1 MILDSLIDWFYGM
14 LYRSQAALCLLI
26 DFIKRIFYKLCGLDT
41 VLIDGKES
49 DLVSSLIQS
58 STIHRVFLTIMLI
71 GVILLTIFVMVAL
84 IRVNYQSNERKTR
97 GAVIAKA
104 AQSFLIFLLIPF
116 LLLAGMTLVNVI
128 MASINTSMQQYVTDG
143 QTLIGGQMLITT
155 GNNAFIGSS
164 GERETI
170 ERMFLTG
177 ELDYNNLSVVKQYY
191 DLGEMNFVVGI
202 LGGLVILV
210 MFVVSSITFIQRIF
224 DIILLYIISP
234 VSVST
239 IPLDDGNRFRVWKDM
254 LISKI
259 LGAYGIILVMNLF
272 FLIMPQVNRMTFFSN
287 RFENGVVYILFMIG
301 GAFAI
306 TKANLV
312 ISQLCGSQAG
322 GREFAQM
329 IYNFRSG
336 LAFARVATGAVGA
349 VTGRLIGGS
358 DYLKNRKQGH
368 GKGES
373 FNMSVH
379 STRNQTVTPEGKKKN
394 KAKQYGGAVT
404 RLATMPVGVVKDL
417 MQGGV
422 IQAGKNFVPR
432 LRNVAKGDTLTNRAE
447 VKPKKSKG
455 EKATQANQNQRAT
468 QAAKKAE
475 EAVDKNT
482 SSTIDDGIANMNT
495 GNLTEANNEMA
506 SSDMNLTR
514 GTEIVTVDSSA
525 TDGSNN
531 GINTSVPTTESTRGT
546 EIVTVDSSTTD
557 SVGSGNADGNDNG
570 GNTSAPTDSTRDTE
584 SGRTTLRPLGD
595 DDENNSKECKD

>member
-1 MILDSLIDWFYGM
+1 MILDALIDWFYGL
-14 LYRSQAALCLLI
+14 LYRSQAALCSLI

-71 GVILLTIFVMVAL
+71 GVILLTIFVMIAL
-84 IRVNYQSNERKTR
+84 IRVNYQGNERKTR
-97 GAVIAKA
+97 GAVLTKA

-177 ELDYNNLSVVKQYY
+177 ELDYNKLSVVKQYY

-202 LGGLVILV
+202 LGGLVMLV

-239 IPLDDGNRFRVWKDM
+239 IPLDEGNRFRVWKDM

-287 RFENGVVYILFMIG
+287 RYENGVVYILFMIG

-336 LAFARVATGAVGA
+336 LAFARATTGAVGA
-349 VTGRLIGGS
+349 VAGRIVGGS

-373 FNMSVH
+373 LNMSVH
-379 STRNQTVTPEGKKKN
+379 STRNQTVTPEGKQKN

-432 LRNVAKGDTLTNRAE
+432 LRNVATGDTLTNRAE
-447 VKPKKSKG
+447 VKPKKPKG
-455 EKATQANQNQRAT
+455 EKQTQANQSQRAN

-475 EAVDKNT
+475 EVADTNT
-482 SSTIDDGIANMNT
+482 SSTREADTAGTNT
-495 GNLTEANNEMA
+495 GNSTEGNTDANTDTA
-506 SSDMNLTR
+506 SSDTTSTR
-514 GTEIVTVDSSA
+514 GNETVTVDSSA
-525 TDGSNN
+525 TDGAGGSNAS
-531 GINTSVPTTESTRGT
+531 GGNTDG
-546 EIVTVDSSTTD
+546 
-557 SVGSGNADGNDNG
+557 GNNG
-570 GNTSAPTDSTRDTE
+570 GNTGTPTPTDSTRETE
-584 SGRTTLRPLGD
+584 SGRTTLKPLED
-595 DDENNSKECKD
+595 DDENNSEERKD

>member
-1 MILDSLIDWFYGM
+1 MILDALIDWFYGL
-14 LYRSQAALCLLI
+14 LYRSQAALCSLI

-41 VLIDGKES
+41 VLINGKES

-58 STIHRVFLTIMLI
+58 NTIHRVFLTIMLI
-71 GVILLTIFVMVAL
+71 GVILLTIFVMIAL
-84 IRVNYQSNERKTR
+84 VRVNYQSNERKTR
-97 GAVIAKA
+97 AAVITRA

-143 QTLIGGQMLITT
+143 QSLIGGQMLITT

-177 ELDYNNLSVVKQYY
+177 ELDYNNLNVVKRYY

-202 LGGLVILV
+202 LGGLVMLV

-239 IPLDDGNRFRVWKDM
+239 IPLDEGNRFRVWKDM

-287 RFENGVVYILFMIG
+287 RYENGIVYILFMIG
-301 GAFAI
+301 GTFAI

-336 LAFARVATGAVGA
+336 LAFARATTSAVGA
-349 VTGRLIGGS
+349 VTGRIVGGS
-358 DYLKNRKQGH
+358 DYLKSRKQGH
-368 GKGES
+368 SKGES
-373 FNMSVH
+373 LNMSVH
-379 STRNQTVTPEGKKKN
+379 STRNQTVVPEGKQKN
-394 KAKQYGGAVT
+394 KAKQYGGAAT

-417 MQGGV
+417 MQGGI

-432 LRNVAKGDTLTNRAE
+432 LRNVAIGDTLTNRAE
-447 VKPKKSKG
+447 VKPKKPKG
-455 EKATQANQNQRAT
+455 EKGNQANQSQRAN

-475 EAVDKNT
+475 EAVDKNI
-482 SSTIDDGIANMNT
+482 SSTRDANTANPNT
-495 GNLTEANNEMA
+495 ANSQEANAEANIEA
-506 SSDMNLTR
+506 SSSDMTSIR
-514 GTEIVTVDSSA
+514 GIETVTVDTSA
-525 TDGSNN
+525 MDGASN
-531 GINTSVPTTESTRGT
+531 S
-546 EIVTVDSSTTD
+546 
-557 SVGSGNADGNDNG
+557 NAGG
-570 GNTSAPTDSTRDTE
+570 GNTSTPTNSTRDTE
-584 SGRTTLRPLGD
+584 SGRTTLKPLED
-595 DDENNSKECKD
+595 NDENNSEEHKD

>member
-1 MILDSLIDWFYGM
+1 MILDALIDWFYGL
-14 LYRSQAALCLLI
+14 LYRAQAAICSLI
-26 DFIKRIFYKLCGLDT
+26 DFIKRIFFKLCGLDT

-58 STIHRVFLTIMLI
+58 NTIHRVFLTIMLI
-71 GVILLTIFVMVAL
+71 GVILLTIFVMIAL
-84 IRVNYQSNERKTR
+84 IRVNYQGNERKTR

-143 QTLIGGQMLITT
+143 QSLIGGQMLITT
-155 GNNAFIGSS
+155 GNNAFIGPS
-164 GERETI
+164 GKREAI

-202 LGGLVILV
+202 LGGLVMLV

-239 IPLDDGNRFRVWKDM
+239 IPLDEGNRFRVWKDM

-272 FLIMPQVNRMTFFSN
+272 FLIMPQVNRMTFFDN
-287 RFENGVVYILFMIG
+287 RFENGVVYVLFMIG

-336 LAFARVATGAVGA
+336 IAFARATTGAVGA
-349 VTGRLIGGS
+349 VAGRIVGGS

-373 FNMSVH
+373 LNMSVH
-379 STRNQTVTPEGKKKN
+379 STRNQTVAPEGKQKN

-417 MQGGV
+417 MQGGI

-432 LRNVAKGDTLTNRAE
+432 LRNIATGDTLTNRAE
-447 VKPKKSKG
+447 VKPKKPKG
-455 EKATQANQNQRAT
+455 EKSTQANQSQRAN

-482 SSTIDDGIANMNT
+482 SSTRETDTASTNT
-495 GNLTEANNEMA
+495 GNSQEANTDTNNDTA
-506 SSDMNLTR
+506 SSDTTSTR
-514 GTEIVTVDSSA
+514 GNETVTVDSSA
-525 TDGSNN
+525 TNGASGSNA
-531 GINTSVPTTESTRGT
+531 GGGNT
-546 EIVTVDSSTTD
+546 
-557 SVGSGNADGNDNG
+557 NG
-570 GNTSAPTDSTRDTE
+570 GNAGGDNTSTPTDSTRETE
-584 SGRTTLRPLGD
+584 SGRTTLRPLED
-595 DDENNSKECKD
+595 DDENNSEEHKD